1 MIERDR
7 PYCKIVD
14 GHRLPGSFSE
24 EVYRSGLQY
33 RPEPGDVVVDTFPK
47 CGTHWVLGILKAAY
61 QVCRGVTPG
70 STFLEKLGLD
80 AIEKCARPRI
90 VFTHLPFQLVPF
102 SDDAKYIYVIR
113 NPKDCCVSFYHHTK
127 TIPAY
132 KFQDGTFDEYFEIF
146 LDGRT
151 DFGSYYESLRS
162 WYSKKNESNV
172 LFLTYE
178 GMHADV
184 RGSVLKIT
192 RFVDAG
198 IADELARDEDKMRT
212 VLENSSVSSMKKE
225 FALQFVRKGTVGDWR
240 NYFSPEQSR
249 RLEERFF
256 REVAGTDIPKLW
268 ESTDWLLDETKT

>member
-7 PYCKIVD
+7 PYCQVVD

-24 EVYRSGLQY
+24 EVYRSGLRY
-33 RPEPGDVVVDTFPK
+33 RPEPGDVVLDTFPK

-61 QVCRGVTPG
+61 QVCREVTPE

-102 SDDAKYIYVIR
+102 SDQAKYIYVIR

-162 WYSKKNESNV
+162 WYSKKDEPNV

-198 IADELARDEDKMRT
+198 IADELERDEDKMRT
-212 VLENSSVSSMKKE
+212 VLEKSSVGSMKKE
-225 FALQFVRKGTVGDWR
+225 FELQFVRKGV
-240 NYFSPEQSR
+240 
-249 RLEERFF
+249 
-256 REVAGTDIPKLW
+256 LW
-268 ESTDWLLDETKT
+268 ESTDWLLDERKT

>member
-1 MIERDR
+1 M
-7 PYCKIVD
+7 
-14 GHRLPGSFSE
+14 
-24 EVYRSGLQY
+24 
-33 RPEPGDVVVDTFPK
+33 
-47 CGTHWVLGILKAAY
+47 
-61 QVCRGVTPG
+61 
-70 STFLEKLGLD
+70 
-80 AIEKCARPRI
+80 
-90 VFTHLPFQLVPF
+90 VPF
-102 SDDAKYIYVIR
+102 SDEAKYIYVIR

-132 KFQDGTFDEYFEIF
+132 KFQDGSFDEYFEIF

-162 WYSKKNESNV
+162 WYSKRNEPNV

-184 RGSVLKIT
+184 RESVLKIT

-256 REVAGTDIPKLW
+256 REMEGTDIPQLW
-268 ESTDWLLDETKT
+268 EGAGWLLNETKT

>member
-7 PYCKIVD
+7 PYCMVVD

-24 EVYRSGLQY
+24 EVYRSGLRYQ
-33 RPEPGDVVVDTFPK
+33 PEPGDVVLDTFPK

-61 QVCRGVTPG
+61 QVCRGITPG
-70 STFLEKLGLD
+70 SALLEKLGLD

-90 VFTHLPFQLVPF
+90 VITHLPFQLVPF
-102 SDDAKYIYVIR
+102 SDEAKYIYVIR

-132 KFQDGTFDEYFEIF
+132 KFQDGSFDEYFEIF

-162 WYSKKNESNV
+162 WYSKRNEPNV

-184 RGSVLKIT
+184 RESVLKIT

-212 VLENSSVSSMKKE
+212 VLENSSVQQHE
-225 FALQFVRKGTVGDWR
+225 EGVRAAVRQERHRG
-240 NYFSPEQSR
+240 
-249 RLEERFF
+249 RLEELFL
-256 REVAGTDIPKLW
+256 AGAI
-268 ESTDWLLDETKT
+268 TKTGGEVLSRDGRYGHSAAVGRCRLASP

>member
-1 MIERDR
+1 MVNH
-7 PYCKIVD
+7 KAIVLDSGRNGD
-14 GHRLPGSFSE
+14 GSREF
-24 EVYRSGLQY
+24 V
-33 RPEPGDVVVDTFPK
+33 
-47 CGTHWVLGILKAAY
+47 
-61 QVCRGVTPG
+61 
-70 STFLEKLGLD
+70 
-80 AIEKCARPRI
+80 AR
-90 VFTHLPFQLVPF
+90 
-102 SDDAKYIYVIR
+102 
-113 NPKDCCVSFYHHTK
+113 
-127 TIPAY
+127 
-132 KFQDGTFDEYFEIF
+132 FQDGTFDEYFEIF

-162 WYSKKNESNV
+162 WYSKRNEPNV

-184 RGSVLKIT
+184 SGSVLKIT

-249 RLEERFF
+249 RLEERFL
-256 REVAGTDIPKLW
+256 REMEGTDIPQLW
-268 ESTDWLLDETKT
+268 EAAGWLLDETKT